1 MSSCTRSTP
10 TVACTRPTT
19 ATTPPRCSC
28 SCGGGWGSPSSAS
41 CGGAPARTAA
51 TVRWSRSDRAR
62 SGASRSGTGP
72 PYGPGG
78 RWQTTRSHESS
89 ASSSGTGRLRRGRA
103 PIPTTGSAPRSP
115 SAMRSIRSSRRSTT
129 GPPAIGG
136 GGPPPPPPRAPPAG
150 ARPGARGGA
159 PRGRPSDRRTA
170 RDLRWCLAGHVRE
183 ALGAKPVDAVRRG
196 HVEALLAELGDDG
209 VSERRCRAVAA
220 AVRALYDDAVVRG
233 LAHGNPASG
242 VGLEEDAATP
252 PAVGRGSER
261 AISLVLRGATV
272 GFLLLALVFLTESL

>member
-1 MSSCTRSTP
+1 MADHAKPR
-10 TVACTRPTT
+10 VLRVFVGDRTT
-19 ATTPPRCSC
+19 APRPGADTDDGIRAAVTVSDAIDTFLAAVDDR
-28 SCGGGWGSPSSAS
+28 SA
-41 CGGAPARTAA
+41 R
-51 TVRWSRSDRAR
+51 D
-62 SGASRSGTGP
+62 
-72 PYGPGG
+72 
-78 RWQTTRSHESS
+78 
-89 ASSSGTGRLRRGRA
+89 RRGR
-103 PIPTTGSAPRSP
+103 PY
-115 SAMRSIRSSRRSTT
+115 
-129 GPPAIGG
+129 
-136 GGPPPPPPRAPPAG
+136 
-150 ARPGARGGA
+150 
-159 PRGRPSDRRTA
+159 DRRTA